1 MRFYPNGLTVLLH
14 VCMRVRRVLD
24 IASVRI
30 ILKRG
35 GGLFFRREYQRERE
49 RYGPNRWSQV
59 KSSPVCVW
67 RKQRA
72 RLGSAVQCA
81 GERPCS

>member
-30 ILKRG
+30 ILERG
-35 GGLFFRREYQRERE
+35 GGLFFGANISVRGSVTGRT
-49 RYGPNRWSQV
+49 GGV
-59 KSSPVCVW
+59 KFKSSSV
-67 RKQRA
+67 
-72 RLGSAVQCA
+72 S
-81 GERPCS
+81 

>member
-35 GGLFFRREYQRERE
+35 GGLLVFGANISVRGSVTGRTGGVKF
-49 RYGPNRWSQV
+49 
-59 KSSPVCVW
+59 KSSSV
-67 RKQRA
+67 
-72 RLGSAVQCA
+72 S
-81 GERPCS
+81 